1 MAAIVSI
8 ELHNFKSYKGTHI
21 IGPFK
26 RFSAIIGPNGSGK
39 SNSMDA
45 ISFVLG
51 LSTQKL
57 RSTRLRDLVYRSQL
71 EDLPPEGRTARVT
84 LNLLLA
90 NGQQKVFSREIKSNQ
105 SIYVVDGAF
114 VKADEYLAGLATL
127 GVNHKSR
134 NFLVFQGDVEHMSQR
149 DSKELTALIEQLSG
163 SSKLLPE
170 YNSLE
175 AGIAEQQETLRFHTG
190 KKNHLDAC
198 LRELAKEKEE
208 AAKYLALQRDLVH
221 KRSTI
226 YTYKLYVNESAAGAL
241 RDQISEQE
249 SDATQARER
258 LDRDMVRLREME
270 RDFGLA
276 EAALTSAEASRDQLS
291 TQQEAIAGFVS
302 EHAAVAQALKGRLQE
317 SETRRKKLKQHIA
330 ANHAAVEE
338 ADAEVSACEAAVAAL
353 NAETLPTSLP
363 KMTKAQQSQFDLCVA
378 TARARCGPLSVEVS
392 RMDGAQAM
400 IADDISRADRTIKD
414 LSKQVNVFQKR
425 RTEAENS
432 CLAMEAEV
440 GDIRQQEAALTAE
453 ISTLDEAMQ
462 QSDVSRERLASQLR
476 DVGARL
482 DNIAADRRELDR
494 INEAKDHIKS
504 LRGEVPGIY
513 GVMSDL
519 YKPTSKQYAKALS
532 SALGYFNDHI
542 ICQTFEDGKKAISLI
557 KRHRWPRMSFVAL
570 DNITSARSDFRIREL
585 NGCVA
590 LDCMTFEEV
599 LRPAFEMALQNT
611 LIVETSEDA
620 TNVAYHEARRL
631 RVEVKVVALSGQK
644 VLKNG
649 NLNVDNQGVRRAGL
663 RESAA
668 LLKRL
673 QAEQK
678 VLLGEMQERHHAEGQ
693 HDSLVEKKVHR
704 TQMHS
709 LIGAKQRRLQFL
721 ERDRDHVREELQRAS
736 AELKTQEKL
745 KEKLE
750 NTSRCNERKILELKS
765 ELTTAEAGVFAS
777 LSAELQVD
785 DVRRLDRELQ
795 EQARKREA
803 QSKQLELKYD
813 RASRRLVKLQEAMAK
828 LECDSAATD
837 VNTME
842 ARLSCTLTEID
853 EATAQLEKLNTEL
866 AVCMKECLRL
876 QRIDR
881 DNTALREK
889 RRQEL
894 HQVKADVAR
903 TSASLSTLQ
912 GRMERLSAEGLDVL
926 RSAVLRGIPIPCR
939 NGVTTADVR
948 RFLNLEDAD
957 QEVPE
962 IEFDYDQLPAELL
975 ELWTETD
982 ASDQYKE
989 MEEGIRSLEV
999 TLSAATPNLRSP
1011 DQWIQMKADADDLA
1025 AKIKD
1030 LTKHRTT
1037 LTTRFRQVKE
1047 ERKGLFLECLDTV
1060 KGHLERLYSA
1070 LSAGTVEAD
1079 SEGDFRGVGGSATLA
1094 LDDAA
1099 AEEPYLGGVRFHAM
1113 PPAKRYRD
1121 LKLLSGGEQSM
1132 ASLAFIFAL
1141 QAYKPAPFVLLDEV
1155 DAALDAKNVRSL
1167 GTFFENVQYQVI
1179 VISLKDSLYARS
1191 DALFGVYKSHEE
1203 ETSGVLSCPLWL
1215 YQKKVD
1221 VVQ

>member
-1 MAAIVSI
+1 
-8 ELHNFKSYKGTHI
+8 
-21 IGPFK
+21 
-26 RFSAIIGPNGSGK
+26 
-39 SNSMDA
+39 MDA

-57 RSTRLRDLVYRSQL
+57 RSTKLRDLVYKSQL
-71 EDLPPEGRTARVT
+71 EDVPPAGRTARVT

-105 SIYVVDGAF
+105 SIYVVDGAL
-114 VKADEYLAGLATL
+114 VKAEEYLACLATL
-127 GVNHKSR
+127 GVNNKSR

-170 YNSLE
+170 YNSLQ

-221 KRSTI
+221 KRSAI
-226 YTYKLYVNESAAGAL
+226 YTYKLYVNESAAGVL
-241 RDQISEQE
+241 REQISEQE
-249 SDATQARER
+249 TCATHSRER
-258 LDRDMVRLREME
+258 LTQDMCRLREME
-270 RDFGLA
+270 RDFGYT
-276 EAALTSAEASRDQLS
+276 EAALTAAEASRDQLS
-291 TQQEAIAGFVS
+291 TQQEAVAGFMS
-302 EHAAVAQALKGRLQE
+302 EHAAVAQALKARLQE
-317 SETRRKKLKQHIA
+317 SEARRKKLQQHVA
-330 ANHAAVEE
+330 ATHAAME
-338 ADAEVSACEAAVAAL
+338 DAGAELAACEAAVAAL
-353 NAETLPTSLP
+353 SAERLPTSLP
-363 KMTKAQQSQFDLCVA
+363 KMTKAQQAQFDQGVA
-378 TARARCGPLSVEVS
+378 TARALCGPLSVEVS
-392 RMDGAQAM
+392 RMDGAQAK
-400 IADDISRADRTIKD
+400 IADDVSRADRTVKD
-414 LSKQVNVFQKR
+414 LSKQVNTFQKR
-425 RTEAENS
+425 RTEAESS
-432 CLAMEAEV
+432 CLAMEADV
-440 GDIRQQEAALTAE
+440 RDICAQEAALTAE

-462 QSDVSRERLASQLR
+462 QSDESRERIAFQLR

-504 LRGEVPGIY
+504 LRTEVPGIY

-542 ICQTFEDGKKAISLI
+542 ICQTFEDGKKAIALI
-557 KRHRWPRMSFVAL
+557 KQRRWPRMSFVAL
-570 DNITSARSDFRIREL
+570 DNITSVRSDFRIREL

-649 NLNVDNQGVRRAGL
+649 NLNVDNQSARRAGL

-678 VLLGEMQERHHAEGQ
+678 ALLAEMQDRHQAEGQ
-693 HDSLVEKKVHR
+693 HDALVEKKVHR

-721 ERDRDHVREELQRAS
+721 ESDRDHVREELQRAS

-745 KEKLE
+745 KEQLE
-750 NTSRCNERKILELKS
+750 SSARDNERKIQELKS
-765 ELTTAEAGVFAS
+765 ELTAAEAGVFAS

-785 DVRRLDRELQ
+785 DVRQLDRELR
-795 EQARKREA
+795 EQSRKREA
-803 QSKQLELKYD
+803 QNKQQELKYD
-813 RASRRLVKLQEAMAK
+813 RASRRLGKLQDALAK
-828 LECDSAATD
+828 LERDSAATD
-837 VNTME
+837 VDATE

-853 EATAQLEKLNTEL
+853 EATAQLEKLNAEL
-866 AVCMKECLRL
+866 AVCVKECLRL

-889 RRQEL
+889 RRQEV
-894 HQVKADVAR
+894 HHVKADVAR

-912 GRMERLSAEGLDVL
+912 GKMERLSTEGLEVL
-926 RSAVLRGIPIPCR
+926 RSAMLKGIPIPCR
-939 NGVTTADVR
+939 NGVTTADIR
-948 RFLNLEDAD
+948 RFLKLEDAD
-957 QEVPE
+957 KEVPE

-975 ELWTETD
+975 KRCTETD
-982 ASDQYKE
+982 ASDQYQI
-989 MEEGIRSLEV
+989 MEEGIRSLEA
-999 TLSAATPNLRSP
+999 TLCAASPNLRSA
-1011 DQWIQMKADADDLA
+1011 DQWTQMKADADGLA

-1030 LTKHRTT
+1030 LTKQRTS
-1037 LTTRFRQVKE
+1037 VMY
-1047 ERKGLFLECLDTV
+1047 LFAFPLSL
-1060 KGHLERLYSA
+1060 RLVSA
-1070 LSAGTVEAD
+1070 S
-1079 SEGDFRGVGGSATLA
+1079 
-1094 LDDAA
+1094 
-1099 AEEPYLGGVRFHAM
+1099 
-1113 PPAKRYRD
+1113 
-1121 LKLLSGGEQSM
+1121 
-1132 ASLAFIFAL
+1132 
-1141 QAYKPAPFVLLDEV
+1141 
-1155 DAALDAKNVRSL
+1155 
-1167 GTFFENVQYQVI
+1167 
-1179 VISLKDSLYARS
+1179 
-1191 DALFGVYKSHEE
+1191 
-1203 ETSGVLSCPLWL
+1203 
-1215 YQKKVD
+1215 
-1221 VVQ
+1221 